1 MSDTAQM
8 PQAVVTVDG
17 APAPAAPL
25 TGKPMV
31 HAAPSYAGTGSS
43 LASMAGSLVV
53 VLALI
58 FAFAW
63 LMRRVQGL
71 RPTRGDSLRI
81 EGGLQLGAKERLVIV
96 QAGDARLLLGVTAGG
111 ISLLH
116 RLGDAPAEPQAQE
129 AEAAALPSFQQAF
142 GEQLNKL
149 LGRK

>member
-1 MSDTAQM
+1 MSEAAAPAQTA
-8 PQAVVTVDG
+8 VTVEG
-17 APAPAAPL
+17 VPAPAAPL

-31 HAAPSYAGTGSS
+31 HAAPSYSSTGGS

-71 RPTRGDSLRI
+71 RPARGDALRI

-96 QAGDARLLLGVTAGG
+96 QAGEARLLLGVTAGG

-116 RLGDAPAEPQAQE
+116 RLGDAAAEPQAPE
-129 AEAAALPSFQQAF
+129 ADTAALPSFQQAF
-142 GEQLNKL
+142 GEQLHKL